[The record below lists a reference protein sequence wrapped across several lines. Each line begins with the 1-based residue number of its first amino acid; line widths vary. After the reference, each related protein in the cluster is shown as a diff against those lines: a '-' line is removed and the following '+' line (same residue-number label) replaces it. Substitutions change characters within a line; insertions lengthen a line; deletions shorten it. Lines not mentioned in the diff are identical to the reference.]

1 MSCTYPHQNI
11 TTNTVLGTFE
21 DFTTLLHEEVLPRI
35 ITYQFMLEKQTNKY
49 ILPKNKFSV

>member
-1 MSCTYPHQNI
+1 M

-35 ITYQFMLEKQTNKY
+35 ITYQFMLENKQTN
-49 ILPKNKFSV
+49 ITEA